1 MKIPEFSVNHRV
13 PTSMLAMILV
23 VLGYLAFSKLG
34 LDYFPDIEFPTV
46 SVITNYTGAA
56 SKDIENTVTKPLEQ
70 IINSVSRV
78 KKVTS
83 IASEGMSLILV
94 EFEWGTNLDFAA
106 QDIRDQI
113 GLNRIYLPQDAS
125 DPLVV
130 KFNLG
135 AFPILFGGITGDL
148 PTVEL
153 KAQIEEE
160 LVHRLER
167 IDGVASVQI
176 YSTDIREILV
186 DIDKSALVS
195 RSISLEQI
203 VLSLRQ
209 ENMNLPAGHIIEIH
223 SDFLVRMLGEF
234 TTIEDIQSAV
244 VGSTQAGQPIYLRDV
259 AEVKDSLK
267 ETRFLSRIQGT
278 QGVIYMIN
286 KRSGANTVITAE
298 AVKKEMTRIL
308 EILPQNI
315 KFYPWLDQS
324 DMIQMVIRRTRDNAL
339 IGGILA
345 VFFILVFLRNWR
357 PTVTIALAIPLS
369 VIITFIAI
377 YAAGYTINLL
387 TLGGL
392 ALGIG
397 MLVDDAIVVIENI
410 FRHMEDGAGPEESA
424 KKGASEVGMAITAS
438 TLTTI
443 AVFFPMMF
451 SAGITG
457 KMTRALALSIS
468 FSLMASLFVALT
480 IVPMLASL
488 LFKSGYNL
496 YKRKTLRTPQF
507 VKVRNFY
514 RKILLLSLQRRW
526 LILGGVLGILLLSM
540 VVIPFLGTEFIP
552 SMDRDMII
560 LKLEMPVGTSLEETN
575 RVVSLA
581 ENVIRSEPEVK
592 TTSIQIGMQS
602 EGNPIDLVG
611 GFATTGTHEAII
623 WAGLIE
629 QRKRKLRDVDVLEN
643 IRKKLPKISLL
654 KYEALDISQMM
665 LGGSTSPI
673 DIKVFGSDLDRL
685 KDAADR
691 IVEHIQDVEGLR
703 DVSHTL
709 AEAKPEFHIRI
720 DREKASR
727 FGLMINQVAHA
738 IQTASLG
745 TVATRFREGNEEID
759 VRVRFEKRF
768 RDSLDALR
776 SIPIKTPMNEMIF
789 LDQVASISE
798 GEGPIQ
804 IVRENQVREVSVLAN
819 ISGRSL
825 GQVSK
830 DIKQKIT
837 LIEQTL
843 PSGYFIE
850 FGGQYQ
856 EMQNAFKAM
865 VGAFLLAAL
874 LVYMVMASQFE
885 SFRHPLVIMFTIPL
899 GLTGVVMALL
909 ITGRPINLP
918 VLIGIVLLGGIAVNN
933 GIVMVDYI
941 NQLKR
946 RGVDKR
952 EAILQGCTVRL
963 RPVLITALTTVVGVL
978 PMAVSPSSGAEIRAP
993 LAITVLGGLLATTF
1007 LTLFVIPIIYSLFEK
1022 VSFRKQ

>member
-1 MKIPEFSVNHRV
+1 M
-13 PTSMLAMILV
+13 
-23 VLGYLAFSKLG
+23 
-34 LDYFPDIEFPTV
+34 
-46 SVITNYTGAA
+46 
-56 SKDIENTVTKPLEQ
+56 
-70 IINSVSRV
+70 
-78 KKVTS
+78 
-83 IASEGMSLILV
+83 
-94 EFEWGTNLDFAA
+94 
-106 QDIRDQI
+106 
-113 GLNRIYLPQDAS
+113 
-125 DPLVV
+125 
-130 KFNLG
+130 
-135 AFPILFGGITGDL
+135 
-148 PTVEL
+148 
-153 KAQIEEE
+153 IEEE

-176 YSTDIREILV
+176 HSADIREILV
-186 DIDKSALVS
+186 DIDKSALMS
-195 RSISLEQI
+195 HNISLEQI
-203 VLSLRQ
+203 VRALQ
-209 ENMNLPAGHIIEIH
+209 MDNMNLPAGHIIEVH

-234 TTIEDIQSAV
+234 TTFEDIQDTV

-259 AEVKDSLK
+259 AEVKDTLK

-298 AVKKEMTRIL
+298 SVKMEMTRVL
-308 EILPQNI
+308 ETLPQNLE
-315 KFYPWLDQS
+315 FYPWLDQS
-324 DMIQMVIRRTRDNAL
+324 EMIRMVIRRTRDNAFL
-339 IGGILA
+339 GGILA
-345 VFFILVFLRNWR
+345 VFFIMIFLRNWR
-357 PTVTIALAIPLS
+357 PTATISLAIPLS
-369 VIITFIAI
+369 VICTFIAI

-410 FRHMEDGAGPEESA
+410 FRHMESGAGPKEAA
-424 KKGASEVGMAITAS
+424 KKGTSEVGMAVAAS
-438 TLTTI
+438 TFTTI

-468 FSLMASLFVALT
+468 FSLIASLFVALT

-488 LFKSGYNL
+488 LFKPGDNQS
-496 YKRKTLRTPQF
+496 KRKTQRSPKF
-507 VKVRNFY
+507 VKVRSFY
-514 RKILLLSLQRRW
+514 RKKLLFSLQHRG
-526 LILGGVLGILLLSM
+526 LILGSVLGILLFS
-540 VVIPFLGTEFIP
+540 VAIIPFLGTEFIP

-560 LKLEMPVGTSLEETN
+560 LRLEMPVGTSLEETN
-575 RVVSLA
+575 RVVTLA
-581 ENVIRSEPEVK
+581 ENIIRSEPEVK
-592 TTSIQIGMQS
+592 TTSIQIGKQS
-602 EGNPIDLVG
+602 DGNPMDLVG
-611 GFATTGTHEAII
+611 GITTNGTHEAII

-643 IRKKLPKISLL
+643 IRKKLPKIVSL
-654 KYEALDISQMM
+654 KFEALDISQMM
-665 LGGSTSPI
+665 LGGSAAPV
-673 DIKVFGSDLDRL
+673 DIKVFGADLNKL
-685 KDAADR
+685 KDLADR
-691 IVEHIQDVEGLR
+691 VVENIRDTKGLR
-703 DVSHTL
+703 DVTHSL
-709 AEAKPEFHIRI
+709 VEAKPEFHIRI

-727 FGLMINQVAHA
+727 LGLVVTQVAQA

-745 TVATRFREGNEEID
+745 TVATRFRDGNEEID

-768 RDSLDALR
+768 RDSLEALR
-776 SIPIKTPMNEMIF
+776 NIPIKTQMNEMIL
-789 LDQVASISE
+789 LDQVASITE
-798 GEGPIQ
+798 GEGPLQ

-830 DIKQKIT
+830 DIKQRMAS
-837 LIEQTL
+837 IEKTL
-843 PSGYFIE
+843 PNGYFIE

-856 EMQNAFKAM
+856 EMQNAFRTMA
-865 VGAFLLAAL
+865 GAFLLAAL

-899 GLTGVVMALL
+899 SLTGVVLALL

-952 EAILQGCTVRL
+952 EAILQGCSVRL
-963 RPVLITALTTVVGVL
+963 RPVLITALTTVVGML
-978 PMAVSPSSGAEIRAP
+978 PMAISTSSGAEIRAP
-993 LAITVLGGLLATTF
+993 LAITVLGGLLATTL
-1007 LTLFVIPIIYSLFEK
+1007 LTLFVIPVIYSLFEK
-1022 VSFRKQ
+1022 VSFPKP

>member
-1 MKIPEFSVNHRV
+1 
-13 PTSMLAMILV
+13 MLAMILV
-23 VLGYLAFSKLG
+23 VLGFLAFSKLG

-56 SKDIENTVTKPLEQ
+56 SEDIENTVTKPLEQ

-153 KAQIEEE
+153 KSLIEEE

-203 VLSLRQ
+203 VLAIRM
-209 ENMNLPAGHIIEIH
+209 ENMNLPAGHIVEIH

-234 TTIEDIQSAV
+234 TTIEDIQDTV

-259 AEVKDSLK
+259 AEVKDTLK

-298 AVKKEMTRIL
+298 AVKKEMTRIR

-324 DMIQMVIRRTRDNAL
+324 DMIQMVIRRTRDNAI

-357 PTVTIALAIPLS
+357 PTATIALAIPLS
-369 VIITFIAI
+369 VITTFIAI
-377 YAAGYTINLL
+377 FAAGYTINLL

-410 FRHMEDGAGPEESA
+410 FRHMEGGAGPEESA
-424 KKGASEVGMAITAS
+424 KKGTSEVGMAVAAS

-488 LFKSGYNL
+488 LFKPAS
-496 YKRKTLRTPQF
+496 KRKTQRTPQF
-507 VKVRNFY
+507 VKVRSFY

-526 LILGGVLGILLLSM
+526 LILGGVLAILLFSL
-540 VVIPFLGTEFIP
+540 VLIPFLGTEFIP

-560 LKLEMPVGTSLEETN
+560 LRLEMPVGTSLEETN

-581 ENVIRSEPEVK
+581 ENIIRSEPEVK
-592 TTSIQIGMQS
+592 TTSVQIGKQS
-602 EGNPIDLVG
+602 EGNPMDLVG
-611 GFATTGTHEAII
+611 GFTTAGTHEAII

-629 QRKRKLRDVDVLEN
+629 QRKRKLRDADVLEN

-665 LGGSTSPI
+665 LGGSAAPI

-685 KDAADR
+685 KDVADR
-691 IVEHIQDVEGLR
+691 VVEHIRNVEGLR
-703 DVSHTL
+703 DVTHTL

-727 FGLMINQVAHA
+727 LGLMVNQVAHA

-745 TVATRFREGNEEID
+745 TVATRFRKGNEEID

-768 RDSLDALR
+768 RDSLEALR
-776 SIPIKTPMNEMIF
+776 SIPIKTSLNEMIF
-789 LDQVASISE
+789 LDQVASITE

-804 IVRENQVREVSVLAN
+804 IVRENQVREVSILAN

-830 DIKQKIT
+830 EIKQKMAP
-837 LIEQTL
+837 IEQTL
-843 PSGYFIE
+843 PGGYFIE

-865 VGAFLLAAL
+865 AGAFLLAAL

-899 GLTGVVMALL
+899 SLTGVVMALL

-941 NQLKR
+941 NQLR
-946 RGVDKR
+946 RKGVDKR
-952 EAILQGCTVRL
+952 EAILQGCAVRL
-963 RPVLITALTTVVGVL
+963 RPVLITALTTVVGML
-978 PMAVSPSSGAEIRAP
+978 PMAISTSSGAEIRAP
-993 LAITVLGGLLATTF
+993 LAITVLGGLIATTF

-1022 VSFRKQ
+1022 VSFNKQQAVE